1 MENSATPIT
10 IFSYD
15 GHININKRPAYLPSQ
30 SKMLLISYIYNL
42 KVIFQTRWFQ
52 WFDYT
57 RNGVWY
63 GVGDALPLLCLLTAC
78 WRCWV
83 HNVYSFIRLT
93 LLFRHCIPTSLVC
106 SRNNLLKYFCFGFE
120 FCFQG
125 YRAII
130 LQTLPQ
136 LRILDCKNI
145 FGEPVNLEEI
155 NSSRLQCFEGLL
167 DNLVSSDSP
176 LNISEDEVEYWWFFL
191 KKKKKIP
198 SSVNGSEYEFQGS
211 GLFLCHRSL
220 TVWWCQWQHHPWTY
234 YLLWS
239 SSPAHQKIM
248 FWPRSYLC
256 VHLLN
261 QKKLIMKTIFR
272 MKWNFRN

>member
-1 MENSATPIT
+1 M
-10 IFSYD
+10 
-15 GHININKRPAYLPSQ
+15 Q
-30 SKMLLISYIYNL
+30 CM
-42 KVIFQTRWFQ
+42 
-52 WFDYT
+52 
-57 RNGVWY
+57 
-63 GVGDALPLLCLLTAC
+63 
-78 WRCWV
+78 
-83 HNVYSFIRLT
+83 
-93 LLFRHCIPTSLVC
+93 PTSLVC
-106 SRNNLLKYFCFGFE
+106 SRNNLLKYLCFGFE
-120 FCFQG
+120 LCFQG

-191 KKKKKIP
+191 EKRYLQVLMDQNMNFKD
-198 SSVNGSEYEFQGS
+198 S
-211 GLFLCHRSL
+211 GLFLCLRSL
-220 TVWWCQWQHHPWTY
+220 TVCQWQHRPWTY

-239 SSPAHQKIM
+239 SLPAHQKIM

>member
-1 MENSATPIT
+1 MGYFTNISLWRIPPLQLPF
-10 IFSYD
+10 FSYD

-57 RNGVWY
+57 RNSVWY
-63 GVGDALPLLCLLTAC
+63 GMGGDALDLLYLLIAC

-106 SRNNLLKYFCFGFE
+106 SRNNLLKYLCFGFE
-120 FCFQG
+120 LCFQG

-176 LNISEDEVEYWWFFL
+176 LNISEDEVEYWWFFF
-191 KKKKKIP
+191 KKKKYLQVLMDQNMNFKGRVCFCAIGRWQYGGA
-198 SSVNGSEYEFQGS
+198 NGSTTHGRITSFGAV
-211 GLFLCHRSL
+211 H
-220 TVWWCQWQHHPWTY
+220 QHT
-234 YLLWS
+234 
-239 SSPAHQKIM
+239 
-248 FWPRSYLC
+248 R
-256 VHLLN
+256 
-261 QKKLIMKTIFR
+261 R
-272 MKWNFRN
+272 